1 MQFLADLWLPIVLS
15 SALVFVVSSVLH
27 VVLPIHRGDFQKLA
41 GEDQVLR
48 VMREQGVAPGQ
59 YMFPC
64 AASMKDMGSPEMRVR
79 FEQGPVGTMVVRPSG
94 VPAIGK
100 SLLQWFLYSL
110 LVSVLVAYLASFT
123 LEHGLPYGRVFR
135 FASTAAFLGYAVYA
149 IQDSIWK
156 GQRWSV
162 SLKFVFDG
170 LLYAL
175 VTAGAFAGFWPR

>member
-1 MQFLADLWLPIVLS
+1 MQFIADLWLPIVLS
-15 SALVFVVSSVLH
+15 PVLVFVVSSIVH
-27 VVLPIHRGDFQKLA
+27 MVLPIHRGDYGRLPNEDDVLA
-41 GEDQVLR
+41 D
-48 VMREQGVAPGQ
+48 MRTRGVPPGQ

-64 AASMKDMGSPEMRVR
+64 PPSMKDMGTPEFQEK
-79 FEQGPVGTMVVRPSG
+79 FEKGPVGWMVVKPTG
-94 VPAIGK
+94 APCIGK
-100 SLLQWFLYSL
+100 SLAQWFGFTL

-123 LEHGLPYGRVFR
+123 LEHGLAYGPVFR
-135 FASTAAFLGYAVYA
+135 FTSTAAFLGYGVYA

-156 GQRWSV
+156 GQRWST